1 MDKKEMEIRHSHTD
15 ETLAAMEVMASCA
28 DSGDFDR
35 KYIQKISGSFGQARK
50 LMKLKTQKQKP
61 IGGHAD
67 KILFDGDLLWKK
79 VPLGKTGIAE
89 LAFLKLALTI
99 PEISM
104 YVPTLMGTCLES
116 DGMWVGMKNALYGF
130 GRPAVLDLKI
140 GTRTH
145 TPDAPPEK
153 ARQSQKRAS
162 QTTSLQLGF
171 RVVGGKLLGPDG
183 TFLSVGY
190 KQNNNIN
197 SEEGVI
203 DLFSRFFC
211 TEALLSAA
219 IKGVHEI
226 ACWMESQRSFA
237 FYSSSLLFA
246 YDTQN
251 MVAPTIR
258 LIDFA
263 NFKFIQHK
271 DEDLT
276 GFQFGLM
283 TLHRILGHVV
293 PQLRYD

>member
-1 MDKKEMEIRHSHTD
+1 MHSGSDTD
-15 ETLAAMEVMASCA
+15 
-28 DSGDFDR
+28 DFNTKD
-35 KYIQKISGSFGQARK
+35 IQILDTGSFGEVMK
-50 LMKLKTQKQKP
+50 LMKLKTQTQKP

-67 KILFDGDLLWKK
+67 KILFDGDVVWKK
-79 VPLGKTGIAE
+79 VPHGPTGMAE
-89 LAFLKLALTI
+89 LAFLKHALKI

-130 GRPAVLDLKI
+130 GEPAVLDLKI

-145 TPDAPPEK
+145 TPDASPEK

-171 RVVGGKLLGPDG
+171 RVVGGKFLGPDG

-197 SEEGVI
+197 SEEAVR
-203 DLFSRFFC
+203 DLFSCFFC
-211 TEALLSAA
+211 TETLLSAA
-219 IKGVHEI
+219 IKGVHEV
-226 ACWMESQRSFA
+226 ACWMQSQRSFA

-246 YDTQN
+246 YDTQS
-251 MVAPTIR
+251 MVAPSVR

-263 NFKFIQHK
+263 NLKFIQRK

-283 TLHRILGHVV
+283 TLHRILRQVIPRSRH
-293 PQLRYD
+293 D